1 MHLQTNF
8 LSIQKQS
15 VNVVFQLLNLTLA
28 VFKMADN
35 IFKIFE
41 SNLRYLHEHE
51 KPYFS
56 GIVP

>member
-1 MHLQTNF
+1 M
-8 LSIQKQS
+8 QKQTMD
-15 VNVVFQLLNLTLA
+15 VVCQLLNLTLA

-41 SNLRYLHEHE
+41 SNLRYLHAHE

>member
-41 SNLRYLHEHE
+41 SHLKGNWGLKFPFYIW
-51 KPYFS
+51 KY
-56 GIVP
+56 

>member
-1 MHLQTNF
+1 M
-8 LSIQKQS
+8 QKQTMD
-15 VNVVFQLLNLTLA
+15 VVCQLLNLTLA